1 MTQATPPDNF
11 EAAWSE
17 LPTKKNFIPSI
28 KMKIRTVYDE
38 MADRKKQERRVLAS
52 ALEQRTAMLR
62 SRMGL

>member
-11 EAAWSE
+11 DAAYSW

-38 MADRKKQERRVLAS
+38 IAERK
-52 ALEQRTAMLR
+52 
-62 SRMGL
+62 